1 MAKAQF
7 IEVGG
12 EPTIKKIK
20 RTTSISSID
29 IPIGNVPVQQFFNEE
44 FRSSA
49 TVEHIS
55 NPPPPPPP
63 PPLPSHINR
72 GMPVEL
78 YNVVQYSKKKG
89 KIKKD
94 ILASGMYTSC
104 MKLVSKYKTS
114 NVIIKIERA

>member
-12 EPTIKKIK
+12 EPTIKKIR
-20 RTTSISSID
+20 RTTSISSVD
-29 IPIGNVPVQQFFNEE
+29 IPIGNVPVQQSFEEE
-44 FRSSA
+44 FRLGA
-49 TVEHIS
+49 MVEHIS

-63 PPLPSHINR
+63 PLPPHINR
-72 GMPVEL
+72 GMSVEL